1 MISIIVPVFRNAG
14 SALELVHLLR
24 LQELP
29 SDFMLEIIVVDDG
42 SGDDSISHLQQQEDE
57 HVRLIALPRNMGRSA
72 ARDAGAYHAQGKF
85 LVFIDCDCRPE
96 GQKFLSTHLD
106 ALRGGCIASL
116 GPVVAPEGDHAFWS
130 RYQNEASARRA
141 RQHAHGISYSGST
154 ANFAVHA
161 DAYRQCNGFDPR
173 YIAYGFEDRDLLV
186 RLSHLGP
193 LGWCPKARITH
204 VDALTLPG
212 VLEKMRTAAGTSAE
226 LFSHDHPQ
234 AYRSLGYAA
243 LDVRLHPWLSP
254 IAALARPL
262 LGAAPVVD
270 RLLHQRWI
278 PYQLVK
284 PIVKVLMAFAY
295 MQGTSLTSHPDPTAR
310 VK

>member
-14 SALELVHLLR
+14 SALELVRLLR

-29 SDFMLEIIVVDDG
+29 NDSTLEIIMVDDG
-42 SGDDSISHLQQQEDE
+42 SGDDSTSRLQQHEDE

-72 ARDAGAYHAQGKF
+72 ARNAGAYHAQGKF

-96 GQKFLSTHLD
+96 GQRFLSTHLEV
-106 ALRGGCIASL
+106 LRGGCVASL
-116 GPVVAPEGDHAFWS
+116 GPVVAPEGDDAFWS

-141 RQHAHGISYSGST
+141 RQHARGIFYSGST

-186 RLSHLGP
+186 RLSHMGR
-193 LGWCPKARITH
+193 LGWCPEARITH
-204 VDALTLPG
+204 LDALTLPG

-226 LFSHDHPQ
+226 LFSHDHLE
-234 AYRSLGYAA
+234 AYRSLGYAE

-254 IAALARPL
+254 IATLTKPL

-270 RLLHQRWI
+270 RLLGQPWI
-278 PYQLVK
+278 PYRLFK
-284 PIVKVLMAFAY
+284 PIVKALVAIAY
-295 MQGTSLTSHPDPTAR
+295 MQGTTLASPGPAPRAT
-310 VK
+310 